1 MPVSNRTRHFFDLYT
16 RDLSSSDFQRLFTQ
30 DTPDAY
36 RFFSRHID
44 EARLSHL
51 PPVKRWTMRAKL
63 LFLAFSLKLSPAR
76 RALFGIAMVTAV
88 IGIVQL
94 FQGFGWIRITPL
106 PITFFSISVPSLV
119 WANGTGWLLAGF
131 LLANLLIL
139 LEVADR
145 LGLKN
150 DLEIARDIQRA
161 MLPQEPFAADGIEAA
176 GWTRPA
182 NTVGGDFYDILAY
195 PDGRVLVALGDVA
208 GKGSPAALL
217 MALLLAML
225 RTLVQEDLPPAA
237 LMERLNRLVHEQTPG
252 SRFITMFLGL
262 FDPSTGELSYV
273 NAGQTPPLRL
283 SGDRTERLLTGGI
296 ALGMFDAATYDVA
309 RCTLTEGDLVL
320 MYSDGIT
327 EAERPDGTP
336 FEEEGL
342 SRFLRSCQMTP
353 IDQIGPRVFD
363 AVAAY
368 AHNTKFADDL
378 TALAL
383 RRRPVDAPENADA
396 S

>member
-1 MPVSNRTRHFFDLYT
+1 
-16 RDLSSSDFQRLFTQ
+16 
-30 DTPDAY
+30 
-36 RFFSRHID
+36 
-44 EARLSHL
+44 
-51 PPVKRWTMRAKL
+51 MRAKL
-63 LFLAFSLKLSPAR
+63 FFLAFSLKLSPAR
-76 RALFGIAMVTAV
+76 RALLGIAMVAAL
-88 IGIVQL
+88 IGIFEL
-94 FQGFGWIRITPL
+94 FEGFGWVSIAPL
-106 PITFFSISVPSLV
+106 PITVFTISVPSLV
-119 WANGTGWLLAGF
+119 WADGTGWLLAGF

-139 LEVADR
+139 LEVTDR

-161 MLPQEPFAADGIEAA
+161 MLPQEPFAAHGIEAA

-182 NTVGGDFYDILAY
+182 NTVGGDFYDILTY

-237 LMERLNRLVHEQTPG
+237 LMERLNRLVYEQTPG

-262 FDPSTGELSYV
+262 FDPATGELTYV

-283 SGDRTERLLTGGI
+283 RGNQTEQLRMGGI
-296 ALGMFDAATYDVA
+296 ALGMFDAATYDVT
-309 RCTLTEGDLVL
+309 RCTVAEGDLIL

-336 FEEEGL
+336 FDEEGL
-342 SRFLRSCQMTP
+342 AGFLRSCRMTP
-353 IDQIGPRVFD
+353 IEQIGPRLFD

-368 AHNTKFADDL
+368 AQNTKFADDL
-378 TALAL
+378 TVLAFRRQPGGAL
-383 RRRPVDAPENADA
+383 ENADA